1 MTRIKG
7 EQLYLFAG
15 QEALLPVGAST
26 DCSVSM
32 SADTV
37 EVSARGQGRWRRFR
51 PGKKTWGVSCG
62 GFYFDQEGVPTSL
75 VAGSRLVGEVVKV
88 AISVLAR
95 KLVEA
100 GFDLED
106 VQPDAELTLV
116 GEAIVTSCGYSG
128 SVGSLA
134 TYSISLQGSGSLDQI
149 S

>member
-1 MTRIKG
+1 MARIKG

-15 QEALLPVGAST
+15 QGALLPVGAST

-32 SADTV
+32 SAETV

-51 PGKKTWGVSCG
+51 PGKKTWNINCG

-75 VAGSRLVGEVVKV
+75 VGGSRMVGEVVKV
-88 AISVLAR
+88 AISILPAELAA
-95 KLVEA
+95 A
-100 GFDLED
+100 GFDLTD
-106 VQPDAELTLV
+106 IQPNKEMTLA
-116 GEAIVTSCGYSG
+116 GEAIVTSCEYSG

-149 S
+149 A